1 MAFSVWEDPM
11 KMRTSL
17 GLFLLLLIGA
27 ILALPRRP
35 PATGHRGTWHVGQS
49 SYPQAD
55 SRSPLLEQSGESRAK
70 IAASYGKFPLRFE
83 ANQGQADLRVKF
95 LSRGSGYTLFL
106 TSTEAVLAP
115 QKHSPTTRPPPKEV
129 GDTPP
134 NTKRRAPRLPRRKKR
149 GAKPTSPREG

>member
-106 TSTEAVLAP
+106 TSTEAVLALP
-115 QKHSPTTRPPPKEV
+115 KTSPPPPAPPRCV
-129 GDTPP
+129 GGNPP
-134 NTKRRAPRLPRRKKR
+134 NSKTKSAAPLRR
-149 GAKPTSPREG
+149 